1 MLIFLDLETT
11 GLGPQDQIC
20 ACAMLF
26 EDTFAY
32 TLVNEGKKIPPQ
44 ASAIHHITNE
54 MIKDA
59 KKFKQ
64 TQCYEYLKKYNTAQN
79 ILVGHNIA
87 FDLSMLQK
95 QGFVWQGE
103 IIDTLRLSRHLL
115 EDCESFSLQFLRYE
129 LRLYREEQRIC
140 SRYGIKD
147 ALVAHHAL
155 SDAVFV
161 ALLYE
166 YHALGLNDSE
176 MIALSHKRLHL
187 QKIPFGK
194 YRGRYFEEILYEDRA
209 YLAWMYAR
217 SDIDEDLRSTLE
229 HYLQGE

>member
-11 GLGPQDQIC
+11 GLAQEDQIC
-20 ACAMLF
+20 ACGMLF
-26 EDTFAY
+26 EQTYAY

-59 KKFKQ
+59 KKFTQ
-64 TQCYEYLKKYNTAQN
+64 TECYEYLQKYNSAQN
-79 ILVGHNIA
+79 VLVGHNIA
-87 FDLSMLQK
+87 FDLEMLQK

-103 IIDTLRLSRHLL
+103 IIDTLRVSRHLL
-115 EDCESFSLQFLRYE
+115 EECESFSLQYLRYE
-129 LRLYREEQRIC
+129 LRLYRDEQKMQA
-140 SRYGIKD
+140 RYGIKD

-155 SDAVFV
+155 SDAVLV

-166 YHALGLNDSE
+166 YHALMVDDAQ
-176 MIALSHKRLHL
+176 MIALTHQRVHL

-194 YRGRYFEEILYEDRA
+194 YRGRYFEEILYEDRG
-209 YLAWMYAR
+209 YLAWIYTR